1 MTSSLSTS
9 RIPAPPGKPALRAVP
24 SAVRVTVL
32 AADPFVFAGVS
43 GELKSKPGV
52 HLVDGRA
59 DVVVAVPDSTR
70 KLHEVLAGID
80 PEARVVLVADDPR
93 PAELLTA
100 VEHGLAVLLP
110 RQEATTARL
119 LHAINDAYQGRGA
132 LPAEQLGELLKGV
145 TRLQREVLEP
155 RDLTLS
161 GLSRRETDV
170 LRLLAEGRDTAEIA
184 AEMAYSERTVKNILH
199 GLLTRLD
206 LRNRTHAVAHALRLG
221 LI

>member
-1 MTSSLSTS
+1 M
-9 RIPAPPGKPALRAVP
+9 PAPPGKPALRAVP
-24 SAVRVTVL
+24 SPVRVTVL

-59 DVVVAVPDSTR
+59 DVVVAVPDGTR
-70 KLHEVLAGID
+70 KLHEVLAGVD

-119 LHAINDAYQGRGA
+119 LHAINDAYQGRGS

>member
-1 MTSSLSTS
+1 M
-9 RIPAPPGKPALRAVP
+9 PAPPGKPALRAVP
-24 SAVRVTVL
+24 SAVRVAVL
-32 AADPFVFAGVS
+32 AADPFVLAGVS

-52 HLVDGRA
+52 HLVDNRDGRDSRA
-59 DVVVAVPDSTR
+59 DVVVAVPDGTR
-70 KLHEVLAGID
+70 KLHEVLAGIN

-110 RQEATTARL
+110 RKEATTARL

>member
-1 MTSSLSTS
+1 M
-9 RIPAPPGKPALRAVP
+9 PAPPGKPALRAVP
-24 SAVRVTVL
+24 SPIRVTVL
-32 AADPFVFAGVS
+32 AADPFVLAGVS
-43 GELKSKPGV
+43 GELKAKPGV
-52 HLVDGRA
+52 HLVDAQA
-59 DVVVAVPDSTR
+59 DVVVAVPDGTR

-80 PEARVVLVADDPR
+80 PRARVVLVADDPR

>member
-1 MTSSLSTS
+1 M
-9 RIPAPPGKPALRAVP
+9 PAPAGKPALRAVP
-24 SAVRVTVL
+24 SPVRVTVL